1 MQLGK
6 KKKIKLTALYVET
19 TTVNFSAYVW
29 PFRLSRLF
37 PTYVRTYTYVCVKLF
52 FIQKIVIV
60 LVIPTIGNWIVYKL
74 GFWEASSGSSIDS
87 GH

>member
-52 FIQKIVIV
+52 FYTKDSDC
-60 LVIPTIGNWIVYKL
+60 TCHSYY
-74 GFWEASSGSSIDS
+74 WELTCL
-87 GH
+87 